1 MVIHVATAHHHSG
14 DWIPLQRQ
22 YLDRHLAE
30 PYLLYGSLEGVPE
43 EFERYFDVVVPSMGD
58 HAGKLNLMGHR
69 IARDADSDDLI
80 MFLDGD
86 AFPVADVLSA
96 VRPLLATSA
105 LVAVQRLEN
114 HGDSQPHPCF
124 CVVPVH
130 VWRDLPGDWTSG
142 HCFREGRTD
151 VGGNLQWLLDDR
163 GLTWAPLLRTH
174 SLAQHDLLFA
184 VYGGLVYHHGAGFRG
199 LKPPG
204 QGATSGRPRSP
215 TPRPAWPGWSRC
227 GNATPNGS
235 RSSWRRPWR
244 RRCSA
249 SGSTR
254 RSRLT
259 RRSST
264 TCCGHDPR
272 HHRVCIGMQLCAY
285 TRDPWL

>member
-1 MVIHVATAHHHSG
+1 MVIHVATAHHHSS

-163 GLTWAPLLRTH
+163 ALSWSPLLRTH

-204 QGATSGRPRSP
+204 QGSDKWSPKIPDSKARVARMEQMRERHPERFEKFLAAAMETALLSQQVYEEIQADPEIFDDLLRS
-215 TPRPAWPGWSRC
+215 
-227 GNATPNGS
+227 
-235 RSSWRRPWR
+235 
-244 RRCSA
+244 
-249 SGSTR
+249 
-254 RSRLT
+254 
-259 RRSST
+259 
-264 TCCGHDPR
+264 
-272 HHRVCIGMQLCAY
+272 
-285 TRDPWL
+285 